1 MKRKDTVQRI
11 EAELAKHPDITYRL
25 EQRARH
31 PAVRVSY
38 GGKTAFSV
46 FSGTP
51 TEGRALKNNI
61 AHLRRTIAEL
71 RRV

>member
-11 EAELAKHPDITYRL
+11 EAELAKHPDITYQL
-25 EQRARH
+25 ERRARH

-61 AHLRRTIAEL
+61 ANLRRTIAEL